1 MEPLQSIPVLED
13 ESDSIQIFLK
23 NVRVIYPSLLTT
35 ATAINLRQKYKLKI
49 PDAIIAA
56 EAINNKMTFITADK
70 EIIRKIREIEVI
82 DPN

>member
-1 MEPLQSIPVLED
+1 M
-13 ESDSIQIFLK
+13 
-23 NVRVIYPSLLTT
+23 TT